1 MAHHENL
8 VYQGALRDF
17 KDARR
22 RAAIQDL
29 KARLTGESDN
39 LLNYDEVARL
49 LHAEGTTRRGL
60 QEVPLDAII
69 GSVGRYG
76 DFTRTFLPRRDSD
89 QDRWAK
95 IKVRA
100 LYEGGFPPV
109 ELYKIGDAYFVL
121 DGNHRISVLRQHG
134 ATTVQAYV
142 TEVATKVSLLPD
154 DSPDELIIK
163 ARYTEFLE
171 RTGLDRSRPGAD
183 FPVTA
188 PGQYR
193 VLEEQI
199 GIYQRTMVDE
209 GAGDVTF
216 QQAAADWYD
225 KTYLPTVT
233 AINNS
238 GLLDDFPERTAADL
252 VAWVARRREDV
263 ADEIGWDISPAA
275 AAGDLAARYSRRLPR
290 VLDRWRDRMQ
300 AALTPVELR
309 GGARPGQWRQQQES
323 LLEPDMLFPDIL
335 VPIPGT
341 ERGWQALQQALVI
354 ARREESELHGFHV
367 VRSESERE
375 DDRIAGLQAEFARR
389 CAEAGVIG
397 KLVVEVG
404 PVTRTI
410 CQRARWTDLV
420 VSSIAV
426 PPGHGLTGKL
436 GPGFHSLVRLC
447 SRPVLAVPA
456 VTSLSRA
463 ALAYDGSAKSNEAL
477 YVATYLAGKWK
488 LPLAVV
494 TVAEPG
500 RVPLEIADEA
510 REYLAAHGVVPQ
522 VFQLTGSVGLSIL
535 GAARDFEADVI
546 ILGGYGY
553 RPMLEVML
561 GSAVDTLLRASEVP
575 LLICR

>member
-1 MAHHENL
+1 MAHQQDL
-8 VYQGALRDF
+8 VFQGALRDF
-17 KDARR
+17 QDARR

-39 LLNYDEVARL
+39 LLNYDEVAQM

-60 QEVPLDAII
+60 EEVPLDAIV

-89 QDRWAK
+89 QERWAK

-121 DGNHRISVLRQHG
+121 DGNHRVSVLRQHG
-134 ATTVQAYV
+134 APTVQAYV
-142 TEVATKVSLLPD
+142 TEVQTRVPLLLD

-171 RTGLDRSRPGAD
+171 RTGLDQLRPGAA

-199 GIYQRTMVDE
+199 EIHQRCLAET
-209 GAGDVTF
+209 GAGDLTF
-216 QQAAADWYD
+216 QEAAADWYD
-225 KTYLPTVT
+225 AAFLPTVT
-233 AINNS
+233 AIDNS
-238 GLLDDFPERTAADL
+238 GLLDDFPERTATDL
-252 VAWVARRREDV
+252 FAWVARRRADV
-263 ADEIGWDISPAA
+263 AGEIGWKISSAA
-275 AAGDLAARYSRRLPR
+275 AAEDLAARHSRRLPR
-290 VLDRWRDRMQ
+290 VLDRWRERMQ
-300 AALTPVELR
+300 DALTPVELR
-309 GGARPGQWRQQQES
+309 GGARPGQWREQQEA
-323 LLEPDMLFPDIL
+323 LAGEDRLFPDIL
-335 VPIPGT
+335 VPLSGT
-341 ERGWQALQQALVI
+341 EHGWLALEQALVI
-354 ARREESELHGFHV
+354 ARREGSELHGFHV
-367 VRSESERE
+367 VRSEAESE
-375 DDRIAGLQAEFARR
+375 DDRVADLQAEFARR
-389 CAEAGVIG
+389 CAAAGVAG
-397 KLVVEVG
+397 ELVVEAG
-404 PVTRTI
+404 PVTRSI

-436 GPGFHSLVRLC
+436 APGFHSLVRLC

-456 VTSLSRA
+456 VTGLSRA
-463 ALAYDGSAKSNEAL
+463 VLAYDGSAKSNEAL
-477 YVATYLAGKWK
+477 YVAAYLAGKWQA
-488 LPLAVV
+488 PLAVV
-494 TVAEPG
+494 TVAEQN
-500 RVPLEIADEA
+500 RVPLEIADHA
-510 REYLAAHGVVPQ
+510 LAYLDKHGIEPQ
-522 VFQLTGSVGLSIL
+522 VFRLTGSVGLSIL
-535 GAARDFEADVI
+535 QAARDFAADVI

-561 GSAVDTLLRASEVP
+561 GSAVDTLLRKSDVP

>member
-1 MAHHENL
+1 MAHQQDL

-17 KDARR
+17 HDARR

-39 LLNYDEVARL
+39 LLNYDQVAQM

-60 QEVPLDAII
+60 QEVPLDAIV

-95 IKVRA
+95 VKVRA

-121 DGNHRISVLRQHG
+121 DGNHRVSVLRQHG

-142 TEVATKVSLLPD
+142 TEVQTRVPLLLE

-163 ARYTEFLE
+163 SRYIEFLE
-171 RTGLDRSRPGAD
+171 RTGLDQSRPDAE
-183 FPVTA
+183 FLVTA

-193 VLEEQI
+193 VLEEQVEI
-199 GIYQRTMVDE
+199 HQRCLADADTGE
-209 GAGDVTF
+209 LTF
-216 QQAAADWYD
+216 QDAAADWYD
-225 KTYLPTVT
+225 TTFGPTVA
-233 AINNS
+233 AIDNS
-238 GLLDDFPERTAADL
+238 GLLDDFPERTATDL
-252 VAWVARRREDV
+252 FAWVARRREDV
-263 ADEIGWDISPAA
+263 ADEIGWTISPAA
-275 AAGDLAARYSRRLPR
+275 AAEDLAARYSRRLPR
-290 VLDRWRDRMQ
+290 VLDRWRERMQ
-300 AALTPVELR
+300 VALTPVELR
-309 GGARPGQWRQQQES
+309 GGARAGQWRQQQEA
-323 LLEPDMLFPDIL
+323 LAGDDKLFPDIL
-335 VPIPGT
+335 VPISGT
-341 ERGWQALQQALVI
+341 ERGWQALEQALVI
-354 ARREESELHGFHV
+354 AGREGSDLHGFHV
-367 VRSESERE
+367 VRSKAERE
-375 DDRIAGLQAEFARR
+375 GDRAANLQAEFARR
-389 CAEAGVIG
+389 CAAAGVAG
-397 KLVVEVG
+397 KLVVEAG

-420 VSSIAV
+420 VSSIAY

-436 GPGFHSLVRLC
+436 APGFHSLVRLC

-463 ALAYDGSAKSNEAL
+463 ILAYDGSAKSHEAL
-477 YVATYLAGKWK
+477 YVAAYLAGKWK

-494 TVAEPG
+494 TVAEQG

-510 REYLAAHGVVPQ
+510 QEYLAEHGITPD
-522 VFQLTGSVGLSIL
+522 VFQLTGAVGLSIL
-535 GAARDFEADVI
+535 QAARDFVADVI

-561 GSAVDTLLRASEVP
+561 GSAVDTLLRGSEVP